1 MGSVIVIGAGISG
14 LTAAH
19 VLHGA
24 GHQVIVLDQRAHP
37 GGRMHSERIAGFLM
51 EHGPNTIVSPAP
63 KTEGLI
69 EELGLSRERIDRGEG
84 VRSRYLVRDGLAHT
98 LPLEPHRFFFS
109 SFFSLSSR
117 LRMLMEPFVSA
128 QPGDETI
135 ANFARRRFGREF
147 LDYVMDP
154 LVGGL
159 YAGDPEQLSVSA
171 VFPQLKRLECNT
183 GSVVRGVI
191 ESGLSRARGGY
202 SHPAN
207 RMLFSFRQG
216 LGALPGA
223 LVKQLSGR
231 VFLGHRVEGIHRRA
245 GGSFRVRVR
254 RGSDVSWLAA
264 DSVVLALPAYAA
276 ARVLERFE
284 PGATQVLAQIAH
296 PPLAVVFLGYRRES
310 ISHPLDGLGVLAPA
324 IEKRNVL
331 GMLFSST
338 LFAGR
343 APAGHVAI
351 TAFAG
356 GARQPELVS
365 LPPDALQALVHA
377 EVMDLLGA
385 RAAPIIARTRYWRYG
400 LPQPGVD
407 HAERIQ
413 GIRSVETEYPG
424 LFLTGNYFS
433 GVSTTACVEQAFV
446 AAQRANSYLSDLA
459 ATGRARVA

>member
-1 MGSVIVIGAGISG
+1 MGNVIVIGAGISG
-14 LTAAH
+14 LAAAH
-19 VLHGA
+19 ALRGA
-24 GHQVIVLDQRAHP
+24 GHEVIVLDQGGYP

-51 EHGPNTIVSPAP
+51 EHGPNTIVSPAL
-63 KTEGLI
+63 KTEGLV

-84 VRSRYLVRDGLAHT
+84 VRSRYLVRNGRAHA
-98 LPLEPHRFFFS
+98 LSLEPLRFFLS
-109 SFFSLSSR
+109 SFFSLPGR

-135 ANFARRRFGREF
+135 AEFVRRRFGREL

-171 VFPQLKRLECNT
+171 VFPQLKRLERDA

-191 ESGLSRARGGY
+191 ESGLSRAKGGY

-216 LGALPGA
+216 LGTLPRALADLLG
-223 LVKQLSGR
+223 KR
-231 VFLGHRVEGIHRRA
+231 VFLGHRVEGIYRRA
-245 GGSFRVRVR
+245 GGSFRVRVQ
-254 RGSDVSWLAA
+254 RGGDASLLTA

-276 ARVLERFE
+276 ARVLEHIE
-284 PGATQVLAQIAH
+284 PGATQALSQIAH
-296 PPLAVVFLGYRRES
+296 PPLAVVFLGYRANS

-356 GARQPELVS
+356 GARQPGLANLSRE
-365 LPPDALQALVHA
+365 DLQALVHA

-385 RAAPIIARTRYWRYG
+385 RAAPVVARTRYWRDG
-400 LPQPGVD
+400 LPQPGLD

-413 GIRSVETEYPG
+413 GIRAVETEYPG

-433 GVSTTACVEQAFV
+433 GVSTAACVEQAFV
-446 AAQRANSYLSDLA
+446 AAHRADSYLSDLA
-459 ATGRARVA
+459 ATARVRVA